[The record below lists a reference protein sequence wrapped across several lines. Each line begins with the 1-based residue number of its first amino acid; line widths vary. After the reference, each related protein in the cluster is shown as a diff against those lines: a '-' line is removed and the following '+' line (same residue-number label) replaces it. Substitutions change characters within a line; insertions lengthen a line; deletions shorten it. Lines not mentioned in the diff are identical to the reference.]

1 MSHPHE
7 HDVYISN
14 TKCSYIFSVDEIIE
28 FAEKYSISE
37 VNIDHLDSE
46 LYDYSHSYLDVDTQ
60 KRIDNADLS
69 YPVILVSNKKQKIIA
84 VLDGTHRIRK
94 AIQLRYKTIQA
105 IIIPKKDME
114 QFNSSKILG
123 QIIVNCSKLRQKE
136 LKLLKS
142 LILKPNDWFIEN
154 YLENK

>member
-28 FAEKYSISE
+28 FAKKYSISQ
-37 VNIDHLDSE
+37 VNINDLYSE

-69 YPVILVSNKKQKIIA
+69 YPVILVSNNKQKIIA

-94 AIQLRYKTIQA
+94 AIQLKLKTIKA
-105 IIIPKKDME
+105 TIIPKKDME
-114 QFNSSKILG
+114 QFNSSRIFG
-123 QIIVNCSKLRQKE
+123 QIIVDCAKLPQKE
-136 LKLLKS
+136 LKLLQS
-142 LILKPNDWFIEN
+142 LIEN